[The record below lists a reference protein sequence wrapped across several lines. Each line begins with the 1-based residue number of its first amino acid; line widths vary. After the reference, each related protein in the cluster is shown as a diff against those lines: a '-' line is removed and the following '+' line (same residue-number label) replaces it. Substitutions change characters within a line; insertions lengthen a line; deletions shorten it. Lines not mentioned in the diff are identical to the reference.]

1 MKSSYN
7 FCLMK
12 KINLFSAFLLVLFI
26 MGCNISQ
33 AQKPVNW
40 TADQLMEPAALA
52 QTLKINKKVPIIIS
66 VGPGALIP
74 NSIDIGMA
82 SEEKKLDK
90 FKEEISRLPK
100 DTSIVIYC
108 GCCPFE
114 RCPNVRPAIDVL
126 KKMKFT
132 NYHLLNLPTNIKT
145 DWISKGYPTVE

>member
-1 MKSSYN
+1 
-7 FCLMK
+7 MK

-74 NSIDIGMA
+74 NSIDIGMV

-90 FKEEISRLPK
+90 FKEEIEGNK
-100 DTSIVIYC
+100 WVAEFNFSIVIYC